1 MRRLVLGLV
10 ILVAL
15 SVCCLIPGTPVNN
28 DPSDAAR
35 TAGIHLAT
43 HAPARAAVEAA
54 APLLAALVVAMA
66 FVVLRRASSVLPR
79 TGRVLPALRSIDLVL
94 VGRRRGPPALAI

>member
-35 TAGIHLAT
+35 NAGIHLTSQVPPRASVA
-43 HAPARAAVEAA
+43 APASF
-54 APLLAALVVAMA
+54 LAAFTIALAFITVRRRGVDVRPHRRVA
-66 FVVLRRASSVLPR
+66 VLRSVDL
-79 TGRVLPALRSIDLVL
+79 ID